1 MRRNT
6 NAGKI
11 KEILEKYLL
20 HGKLYQSGDM
30 AILTDEAEEMKNII
44 PLIVSVVLGLAAV
57 YIVSKLLFE
66 KEENDTE
73 NKVSVVVAA
82 RALNAHDELTQGSL
96 TYKDIPQSAVP
107 KNALLWENV
116 SLAYGQQL
124 PHAVSQDDYI
134 LMTDIR
140 IQTTLSDCARQGEW
154 TVPVTFSD
162 PALVRML
169 MPDDEIA
176 IISTYVSPSVAIDK
190 NMKESDG
197 SGVKMSES
205 RETSVLLPCVRVI
218 GIANEQG
225 SFREGGGSSG
235 TIFVS
240 LPPQQAMILIA
251 AQRESELY
259 PVLRKRN
266 DSAALNR
273 KDSGVVNADTFSKIR
288 KDLVP
293 AELPEIP
300 NKDHR

>member
-1 MRRNT
+1 
-6 NAGKI
+6 
-11 KEILEKYLL
+11 
-20 HGKLYQSGDM
+20 
-30 AILTDEAEEMKNII
+30 MKNII
-44 PLIVSVVLGLAAV
+44 PLIVSVMLGLAAV
-57 YIVSKLLFE
+57 YFVSKLLFE
-66 KEENDTE
+66 KENTE
-73 NKVSVVVAA
+73 TETKVSVVVAA
-82 RALNAHDELTQGSL
+82 RNLDANDELSQGAL
-96 TYKDIPQSAVP
+96 TYKDIPKSAVP

-124 PHAVSQDDYI
+124 PHAVSEDEYI

-140 IQTTLSDCARQGEW
+140 AQATLSDCARQGEW
-154 TVPVTFSD
+154 TIPVTFSD
-162 PALVRML
+162 PALVKML

-176 IISTYVSPSVAIDK
+176 IISTYVSKEVVMDK
-190 NMKESDG
+190 DMKVSDG
-197 SGVKMSES
+197 SGVKVNES

-218 GIANEQG
+218 GIANERG
-225 SFREGGGSSG
+225 SFRESGSSSG

-266 DSAALNR
+266 DSVALNR
-273 KDSGVVNADTFSKIR
+273 KDGGVVNAGTFAKIR
-288 KDLVP
+288 RGLAP

>member
-1 MRRNT
+1 
-6 NAGKI
+6 
-11 KEILEKYLL
+11 
-20 HGKLYQSGDM
+20 
-30 AILTDEAEEMKNII
+30 MKNII
-44 PLIVSVVLGLAAV
+44 PLVVSVILGLAAV
-57 YIVSKLLFE
+57 YLVSRLLFE
-66 KEENDTE
+66 NKNADLE

-82 RALNAHDELTQGSL
+82 RDLDARDELSQGSL
-96 TYKDIPQSAVP
+96 TYKDIPESAVP
-107 KNALLWENV
+107 RNALLWENV
-116 SLAYGQQL
+116 GLAYGQQL

-140 IQTTLSDCARQGEW
+140 IQTTLGDCARQGEW

-162 PALVRML
+162 PALVKML

-176 IISTYVSPSVAIDK
+176 IISTYVSQNVSIDK
-190 NMKESDG
+190 DMTVSDG
-197 SGVKMSES
+197 SGVKMTES

-225 SFREGGGSSG
+225 SFRESGGSSG
-235 TIFVS
+235 TVFVS

-251 AQRESELY
+251 AQGESELY

-266 DSAALNR
+266 DSVALNR
-273 KDSGVVNADTFSKIR
+273 KDGGVVNADTFAKIR
-288 KDLVP
+288 KGLVP

>member
-1 MRRNT
+1 MKKT
-6 NAGKI
+6 LFDVK
-11 KEILEKYLL
+11 
-20 HGKLYQSGDM
+20 YQSVGFANRSEWQID
-30 AILTDEAEEMKNII
+30 MKNII
-44 PLIVSVVLGLAAV
+44 PLVVSVILGLAAV
-57 YIVSKLLFE
+57 YLVSKLLFE
-66 KEENDTE
+66 NKNADLE

-82 RALNAHDELTQGSL
+82 RDLNAHDELSQGSL
-96 TYKDIPQSAVP
+96 TYKDIPESAVP
-107 KNALLWENV
+107 RNALLWENV

-140 IQTTLSDCARQGEW
+140 IQTTLGDCARQGEW

-162 PALVRML
+162 PALVKVL
-169 MPDDEIA
+169 TPDDEIA
-176 IISTYVSPSVAIDK
+176 IVSTYVSQNVSVDK
-190 NMKESDG
+190 NMTVSDG
-197 SGVKMSES
+197 SGVKMTES

-218 GIANEQG
+218 GIANDQG
-225 SFREGGGSSG
+225 SFRESGGSSG
-235 TIFVS
+235 TVFVS

-266 DSAALNR
+266 DSVALNR
-273 KDSGVVNADTFSKIR
+273 KDGGVVNADTFAKIR
-288 KDLVP
+288 QGLAP

>member
-1 MRRNT
+1 
-6 NAGKI
+6 
-11 KEILEKYLL
+11 
-20 HGKLYQSGDM
+20 
-30 AILTDEAEEMKNII
+30 MKNII
-44 PLIVSVVLGLAAV
+44 PLVVSIILGLAAV

-66 KEENDTE
+66 KEKADTE
-73 NKVSVVVAA
+73 NKISVVVAA
-82 RALNAHDELTQGSL
+82 RELEAHDELSQGAL

-116 SLAYGQQL
+116 GLAYGQEL

-140 IQTTLSDCARQGEW
+140 IQTTLSDCARPGEW
-154 TVPVTFSD
+154 TLPVTFSD

-176 IISTYVSPSVAIDK
+176 IISTYVSPHVVVNE
-190 NMKESDG
+190 NMTASDG
-197 SGVKMSES
+197 SGVKMTES

-218 GIANEQG
+218 GIANERG
-225 SFREGGGSSG
+225 SFRESGSSSG

-240 LPPQQAMILIA
+240 LPPQQAMLLIA

-273 KDSGVVNADTFSKIR
+273 KDGGVINASTFTKLR
-288 KDLVP
+288 QGLTP

-300 NKDHR
+300 NKNHR

>member
-1 MRRNT
+1 
-6 NAGKI
+6 
-11 KEILEKYLL
+11 
-20 HGKLYQSGDM
+20 
-30 AILTDEAEEMKNII
+30 MKNII
-44 PLIVSVVLGLAAV
+44 PLVVSVILGLAAV
-57 YIVSKLLFE
+57 YLVSKLLFE
-66 KEENDTE
+66 NKNTELE

-82 RALNAHDELTQGSL
+82 RDLNANDELAQGSL
-96 TYKDIPQSAVP
+96 TYKAIPESAVP

-140 IQTTLSDCARQGEW
+140 VQTTLGDCTRQGEW

-162 PALVRML
+162 PALVKML

-176 IISTYVSPSVAIDK
+176 IISTYVSQNVSVDP
-190 NMKESDG
+190 NMTVSDG
-197 SGVKMSES
+197 SGVKITES

-225 SFREGGGSSG
+225 SFRECGGSSC

-240 LPPQQAMILIA
+240 LPPLQAMILIA

-266 DSAALNR
+266 DSVALNR
-273 KDSGVVNADTFSKIR
+273 KDGGVVNSDTFAKIR
-288 KDLVP
+288 RGLTP
-293 AELPEIP
+293 AELPEVP

>member
-1 MRRNT
+1 
-6 NAGKI
+6 
-11 KEILEKYLL
+11 
-20 HGKLYQSGDM
+20 
-30 AILTDEAEEMKNII
+30 MKNII
-44 PLIVSVVLGLAAV
+44 PLVVSVILGLAAV
-57 YIVSKLLFE
+57 YLVSRLLFE
-66 KEENDTE
+66 NKSNDLE

-82 RALNAHDELTQGSL
+82 RDLDARDELSQGSL
-96 TYKDIPQSAVP
+96 TYKDVPESAVP
-107 KNALLWENV
+107 RNALLWENV
-116 SLAYGQQL
+116 GLAYGQQL

-140 IQTTLSDCARQGEW
+140 IQTTLGDCARQGEW

-176 IISTYVSPSVAIDK
+176 IISTYVSQNVSIDK
-190 NMKESDG
+190 NMTVSDG
-197 SGVKMSES
+197 SGVKVNES

-225 SFREGGGSSG
+225 SFRESGGSSG
-235 TIFVS
+235 TVFVS

-273 KDSGVVNADTFSKIR
+273 KDGGVVNADTFAKIR
-288 KDLVP
+288 QGLVP

>member
-1 MRRNT
+1 M
-6 NAGKI
+6 
-11 KEILEKYLL
+11 
-20 HGKLYQSGDM
+20 QFF
-30 AILTDEAEEMKNII
+30 TDEAQEMKNII
-44 PLIVSVVLGLAAV
+44 PLVVSVVLGLAAV

-82 RALNAHDELTQGSL
+82 RALDAHDELTQGSL

-162 PALVRML
+162 PALVKML

-176 IISTYVSPSVAIDK
+176 IISTYVSPGVTVDK
-190 NMKESDG
+190 NMTAGDG
-197 SGVKMSES
+197 SGVKMTES

-225 SFREGGGSSG
+225 SFREGGSSSG

-273 KDSGVVNADTFSKIR
+273 KDSGVVNADTFAKIR
-288 KDLVP
+288 KGLVP
-293 AELPEIP
+293 AELPEVP

>member
-1 MRRNT
+1 
-6 NAGKI
+6 
-11 KEILEKYLL
+11 
-20 HGKLYQSGDM
+20 
-30 AILTDEAEEMKNII
+30 MKNII
-44 PLIVSVVLGLAAV
+44 PLVVSVILGLAAV
-57 YIVSKLLFE
+57 YLVSRLLFE
-66 KEENDTE
+66 NKNADLE

-82 RALNAHDELTQGSL
+82 RDLDARDELSLGSL
-96 TYKDIPQSAVP
+96 TYKDIPESAVP
-107 KNALLWENV
+107 RNALLWENV
-116 SLAYGQQL
+116 GLAYGQQL

-140 IQTTLSDCARQGEW
+140 IQTTLGDCARQGEW

-162 PALVRML
+162 PALVKML

-176 IISTYVSPSVAIDK
+176 IISTYVSQNVSIDK
-190 NMKESDG
+190 DMTVSDG
-197 SGVKMSES
+197 SGVKMTES

-225 SFREGGGSSG
+225 SFRESGGSSG
-235 TIFVS
+235 TVFVS

-266 DSAALNR
+266 DSVALNR
-273 KDSGVVNADTFSKIR
+273 KDGGVVNESTFAKIR
-288 KDLVP
+288 KGLTP

>member
-1 MRRNT
+1 
-6 NAGKI
+6 
-11 KEILEKYLL
+11 
-20 HGKLYQSGDM
+20 
-30 AILTDEAEEMKNII
+30 MKNII
-44 PLIVSVVLGLAAV
+44 PLVVSVVLGLAAV

-66 KEENDTE
+66 KENTDQEK
-73 NKVSVVVAA
+73 KVSVVVAA
-82 RALNAHDELTQGSL
+82 RALDAHDELSQGSL
-96 TYKDIPQSAVP
+96 TYKDVPLSAVP

-140 IQTTLSDCARQGEW
+140 IQTTLSDCTRQGEW

-162 PALVRML
+162 PALVKML

-176 IISTYVSPSVAIDK
+176 IISTYVKKDVVIDR
-190 NMKESDG
+190 NMTVSDG
-197 SGVKMSES
+197 SGVK
-205 RETSVLLPCVRVI
+205 I
-218 GIANEQG
+218 GIANDHG
-225 SFREGGGSSG
+225 SFREGGSSSG

-266 DSAALNR
+266 DSVALNR
-273 KDSGVVNADTFSKIR
+273 KDGGVVNESTFAKIR
-288 KDLVP
+288 KGLTP

>member
-1 MRRNT
+1 MT
-6 NAGKI
+6 GYGCKSI
-11 KEILEKYLL
+11 GMEWSGEK
-20 HGKLYQSGDM
+20 
-30 AILTDEAEEMKNII
+30 MKNMI
-44 PLIVSVVLGLAAV
+44 PLVVSVVLGLAAV
-57 YIVSKLLFE
+57 YLVSKLLFE
-66 KEENDTE
+66 NENTDLE

-82 RALNAHDELTQGSL
+82 RDLDARDELSQGTL
-96 TYKDIPQSAVP
+96 TYKDIPESAVP
-107 KNALLWENV
+107 RNALLWENV

-140 IQTTLSDCARQGEW
+140 IQTTLGDCTRQGEW

-162 PALVRML
+162 PALVKML

-176 IISTYVSPSVAIDK
+176 IISTYVAQQISVDK
-190 NMKESDG
+190 NMSVSDG
-197 SGVKMSES
+197 SGVKMTES

-225 SFREGGGSSG
+225 SFREGGSSSG
-235 TIFVS
+235 TVFVS

-266 DSAALNR
+266 DSTALNR
-273 KDSGVVNADTFSKIR
+273 KDGGVVNADTFAKIR
-288 KDLVP
+288 KGLSP

>member
-1 MRRNT
+1 MIN
-6 NAGKI
+6 
-11 KEILEKYLL
+11 
-20 HGKLYQSGDM
+20 GKLVSGRSYDF
-30 AILTDEAEEMKNII
+30 LTSLEFREQMKNII
-44 PLIVSVVLGLAAV
+44 PLVVSVFLGLAAV

-66 KEENDTE
+66 QEDAGTE
-73 NKVSVVVAA
+73 DMVSVVVAA
-82 RALNAHDELTQGSL
+82 RDLDANDDLLEGSL
-96 TYKDIPQSAVP
+96 TYRDIPLSAMP

-116 SLAYGQQL
+116 GLAYGQTL
-124 PHAVSQDDYI
+124 PHAVAQDDYI

-162 PALVRML
+162 PALVKML

-176 IISTYVSPSVAIDK
+176 IISTYVSQSAPRTAAAPPASEDPLSATTG
-190 NMKESDG
+190 ELSELR
-197 SGVKMSES
+197 SGEGS

-218 GIANEQG
+218 GIDNEHG
-225 SFREGGGSSG
+225 SFRESGGSSG

-273 KDSGVVNADTFSKIR
+273 KDGGVVNSSTFRKIR
-288 KDLVP
+288 TGLVP

>member
-1 MRRNT
+1 MIDYFIPLSQTAN
-6 NAGKI
+6 
-11 KEILEKYLL
+11 
-20 HGKLYQSGDM
+20 KLIPGVNG
-30 AILTDEAEEMKNII
+30 MKNII
-44 PLIVSVVLGLAAV
+44 PLVVSVILGLAAV

-66 KEENDTE
+66 KEKADTE
-73 NKVSVVVAA
+73 NKISVVVAA
-82 RALNAHDELTQGSL
+82 RDLEAHDELSQGAL
-96 TYKDIPQSAVP
+96 TYKDVPQSAVP

-116 SLAYGQQL
+116 GLAYGQEL

-140 IQTTLSDCARQGEW
+140 IQTTLSDCARPGEW
-154 TVPVTFSD
+154 TLPVTFSD

-176 IISTYVSPSVAIDK
+176 IISTYVSPHVVVNE
-190 NMKESDG
+190 NMTASDG
-197 SGVKMSES
+197 SGVKMTES

-218 GIANEQG
+218 GIANERG
-225 SFREGGGSSG
+225 SFRESGSSSG

-240 LPPQQAMILIA
+240 LPPQQAMLLIA

-273 KDSGVVNADTFSKIR
+273 KDGGVINASTFTKLR
-288 KDLVP
+288 QGLTP

-300 NKDHR
+300 NKNHR

>member
-1 MRRNT
+1 
-6 NAGKI
+6 
-11 KEILEKYLL
+11 
-20 HGKLYQSGDM
+20 
-30 AILTDEAEEMKNII
+30 MKNII
-44 PLIVSVVLGLAAV
+44 PLVVSVILGLAAV
-57 YIVSKLLFE
+57 YLVSRLLFE
-66 KEENDTE
+66 NKNADLE

-82 RALNAHDELTQGSL
+82 RDLDARDELSQGSL
-96 TYKDIPQSAVP
+96 TYKDIPESAVP
-107 KNALLWENV
+107 RNALLWENV
-116 SLAYGQQL
+116 GLAYGQQL

-140 IQTTLSDCARQGEW
+140 IQTTLGDCARQGEW

-162 PALVRML
+162 PALVKML

-176 IISTYVSPSVAIDK
+176 IISTYVSQNVSIDK
-190 NMKESDG
+190 DMTVSDG
-197 SGVKMSES
+197 SGVKMTES

-225 SFREGGGSSG
+225 SFRESGGSSG
-235 TIFVS
+235 TVFVS

-266 DSAALNR
+266 DSVALNR
-273 KDSGVVNADTFSKIR
+273 KDGGVVNESTFAKIR
-288 KDLVP
+288 KGLTP

>member
-1 MRRNT
+1 MNSC
-6 NAGKI
+6 N
-11 KEILEKYLL
+11 LSQEK
-20 HGKLYQSGDM
+20 KV
-30 AILTDEAEEMKNII
+30 KNII
-44 PLIVSVVLGLAAV
+44 PLIVSVMLGLAAV
-57 YIVSKLLFE
+57 YFVSKLLFE
-66 KEENDTE
+66 KENTE
-73 NKVSVVVAA
+73 TEAKVSVVVAA
-82 RALNAHDELTQGSL
+82 RNLEANDELSQGAL
-96 TYKDIPQSAVP
+96 TYKDIPKSAVP

-124 PHAVSQDDYI
+124 PHAVSEDEYI

-140 IQTTLSDCARQGEW
+140 AHATLSDCARQGEW
-154 TVPVTFSD
+154 TIPVTFSD
-162 PALVRML
+162 PALVKML

-176 IISTYVSPSVAIDK
+176 IISTYVGKEVVMDK
-190 NMKESDG
+190 DMKVSDG
-197 SGVKMSES
+197 SGVKVNET

-218 GIANEQG
+218 GIANERG
-225 SFREGGGSSG
+225 SFRESGSSSG

-266 DSAALNR
+266 DSVALNR
-273 KDSGVVNADTFSKIR
+273 KDGGVVNAGTFARIR
-288 KDLVP
+288 KGLAS

>member
-1 MRRNT
+1 
-6 NAGKI
+6 
-11 KEILEKYLL
+11 
-20 HGKLYQSGDM
+20 
-30 AILTDEAEEMKNII
+30 MKNII

-288 KDLVP
+288 KGLVP

>member
-1 MRRNT
+1 
-6 NAGKI
+6 
-11 KEILEKYLL
+11 
-20 HGKLYQSGDM
+20 
-30 AILTDEAEEMKNII
+30 MKNVI
-44 PLIVSVVLGLAAV
+44 PLVVSVILGLAAV
-57 YIVSKLLFE
+57 YLVSKLLFE
-66 KEENDTE
+66 NKDTDLE

-82 RALNAHDELTQGSL
+82 RDLSARDELSQGSL
-96 TYKDIPQSAVP
+96 TYKDIPESAVP
-107 KNALLWENV
+107 RNALLWENV
-116 SLAYGQQL
+116 GLAYGQQL
-124 PHAVSQDDYI
+124 PHAVSRDDYI

-140 IQTTLSDCARQGEW
+140 IQTTLGDCARQGEW

-162 PALVRML
+162 PALVKML

-176 IISTYVSPSVAIDK
+176 IISTYVSQQVSVDK
-190 NMKESDG
+190 NMTVSDG
-197 SGVKMSES
+197 SGVKLTES

-225 SFREGGGSSG
+225 SFREGGSSSG
-235 TIFVS
+235 TVFVS

-266 DSAALNR
+266 DSTALNR
-273 KDSGVVNADTFSKIR
+273 KDGGVVNADTFAKIR
-288 KDLVP
+288 KGLSP

>member
-1 MRRNT
+1 
-6 NAGKI
+6 
-11 KEILEKYLL
+11 
-20 HGKLYQSGDM
+20 
-30 AILTDEAEEMKNII
+30 MKNII
-44 PLIVSVVLGLAAV
+44 PLVVSVILGLAAV

-66 KEENDTE
+66 QENTDTE
-73 NKVSVVVAA
+73 NKISVVVAA
-82 RALNAHDELTQGSL
+82 RDLAARDELSEGTL
-96 TYKDIPQSAVP
+96 TYKDIPESAVP
-107 KNALLWENV
+107 KNALRWENV

-140 IQTTLSDCARQGEW
+140 IQTTLSDCTRQGEW

-162 PALVRML
+162 PALVKML

-176 IISTYVSPSVAIDK
+176 IVSTYVAPAVTVDK
-190 NMKESDG
+190 EMKQSDG
-197 SGVKMSES
+197 SGVKMTES

-218 GIANEQG
+218 GIANEHG
-225 SFREGGGSSG
+225 TFREGGSSSG
-235 TIFVS
+235 TVFVS

-266 DSAALNR
+266 DSVALNR
-273 KDSGVVNADTFSKIR
+273 RDGGVVNADTFAKIR
-288 KDLVP
+288 KGLTP
-293 AELPEIP
+293 AELPEVP

>member
-1 MRRNT
+1 
-6 NAGKI
+6 
-11 KEILEKYLL
+11 
-20 HGKLYQSGDM
+20 
-30 AILTDEAEEMKNII
+30 MKNII
-44 PLIVSVVLGLAAV
+44 PLVVSVVLGLAAV
-57 YIVSKLLFE
+57 YLVSKLLFE
-66 KEENDTE
+66 KEKTDTE

-82 RALNAHDELTQGSL
+82 RALDAHDELSQGSL
-96 TYKDIPQSAVP
+96 TYKDVPQSAVP
-107 KNALLWENV
+107 RNALLWENV

-162 PALVRML
+162 PALVKML

-176 IISTYVSPSVAIDK
+176 IISSYVSRDVAVDK
-190 NMKESDG
+190 NMTVSDG
-197 SGVKMSES
+197 SGVKMTDS

-218 GIANEQG
+218 GIANERG
-225 SFREGGGSSG
+225 SFREGGSSGG

-273 KDSGVVNADTFSKIR
+273 KDGGVVNAETFMKIR
-288 KDLVP
+288 KGLVP
-293 AELPEIP
+293 AELPAVP

>member
-1 MRRNT
+1 
-6 NAGKI
+6 
-11 KEILEKYLL
+11 
-20 HGKLYQSGDM
+20 
-30 AILTDEAEEMKNII
+30 MKNII

-82 RALNAHDELTQGSL
+82 RALEAHDELTQGSL

-176 IISTYVSPSVAIDK
+176 IVSTYAAKNVSIDK
-190 NMKESDG
+190 NMAVSDG
-197 SGVKMSES
+197 SGVQMNES

-218 GIANEQG
+218 GIANEKG
-225 SFREGGGSSG
+225 SFREGGSSSG

-273 KDSGVVNADTFSKIR
+273 KDSGVVNAETFSKIR
-288 KDLVP
+288 KGLAP
-293 AELPEIP
+293 AELPEVP

>member
-1 MRRNT
+1 
-6 NAGKI
+6 
-11 KEILEKYLL
+11 
-20 HGKLYQSGDM
+20 
-30 AILTDEAEEMKNII
+30 MKNII
-44 PLIVSVVLGLAAV
+44 PLVVSVILGLAAV
-57 YIVSKLLFE
+57 YLVSRLLFE
-66 KEENDTE
+66 NKNADLE

-82 RALNAHDELTQGSL
+82 RDLDARDELSQGSL
-96 TYKDIPQSAVP
+96 TYKDIPESAVP
-107 KNALLWENV
+107 RNALLWENV
-116 SLAYGQQL
+116 GLAYGQQL

-140 IQTTLSDCARQGEW
+140 IQTTLGDCARQGEW

-162 PALVRML
+162 PALVKML

-176 IISTYVSPSVAIDK
+176 IISTYVSQNVSIDK
-190 NMKESDG
+190 DMTVSDG
-197 SGVKMSES
+197 SGVKMTES

-225 SFREGGGSSG
+225 SFRESGGSSG
-235 TIFVS
+235 TVFVS

-266 DSAALNR
+266 DSVALNR
-273 KDSGVVNADTFSKIR
+273 KDGGVVNADTFAKIR
-288 KDLVP
+288 KGLVP

>member
-1 MRRNT
+1 
-6 NAGKI
+6 
-11 KEILEKYLL
+11 
-20 HGKLYQSGDM
+20 
-30 AILTDEAEEMKNII
+30 MKNII
-44 PLIVSVVLGLAAV
+44 PLVVSVILGLAAV
-57 YIVSKLLFE
+57 YLVSKLLFE
-66 KEENDTE
+66 NKNADLE

-82 RALNAHDELTQGSL
+82 RDLNAHDELSQGSL
-96 TYKDIPQSAVP
+96 TYKDIPESAVP
-107 KNALLWENV
+107 RNALLWENV

-140 IQTTLSDCARQGEW
+140 IQTTLGDCARQGEW

-162 PALVRML
+162 PALVKVL
-169 MPDDEIA
+169 TPDDEIA
-176 IISTYVSPSVAIDK
+176 IVSTYVSQNVSVDK
-190 NMKESDG
+190 NMTVSDG
-197 SGVKMSES
+197 SGVKMTES

-218 GIANEQG
+218 GIANDQG
-225 SFREGGGSSG
+225 SFRESGGSSG
-235 TIFVS
+235 TVFVS

-266 DSAALNR
+266 DSVALNR
-273 KDSGVVNADTFSKIR
+273 KDGGVVNADTFAKIR
-288 KDLVP
+288 QGLAP

>member
-1 MRRNT
+1 
-6 NAGKI
+6 
-11 KEILEKYLL
+11 
-20 HGKLYQSGDM
+20 
-30 AILTDEAEEMKNII
+30 MKNII
-44 PLIVSVVLGLAAV
+44 PLVVSVILGLAAV
-57 YIVSKLLFE
+57 YLVSRLLFE
-66 KEENDTE
+66 NKNADLE

-82 RALNAHDELTQGSL
+82 RDLDARDELSQWSL
-96 TYKDIPQSAVP
+96 TYKDIPESAVP
-107 KNALLWENV
+107 RNALLWENV
-116 SLAYGQQL
+116 GLAYGQQL

-140 IQTTLSDCARQGEW
+140 IQTTLGDCARQGEW

-162 PALVRML
+162 PALVKML

-176 IISTYVSPSVAIDK
+176 IISTYVSQNVSIDK
-190 NMKESDG
+190 DMTVSDG
-197 SGVKMSES
+197 SGVKMTES

-225 SFREGGGSSG
+225 SFRESGGSSG
-235 TIFVS
+235 TVFVS

-266 DSAALNR
+266 DSVALNR
-273 KDSGVVNADTFSKIR
+273 KDGGVVNADTFAKIR
-288 KDLVP
+288 KGLVP